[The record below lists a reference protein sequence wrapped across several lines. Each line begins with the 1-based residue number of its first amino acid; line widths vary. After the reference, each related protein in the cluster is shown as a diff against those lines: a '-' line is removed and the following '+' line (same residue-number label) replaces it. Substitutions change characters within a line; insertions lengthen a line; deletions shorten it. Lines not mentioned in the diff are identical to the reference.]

1 MRGIPTLIILQNEAS
16 PPKKPRRDSLQEIA
30 ESRRLDA
37 ASPAS
42 TTSVSSMA
50 TCVVSDPRI
59 PQHSSSLTSILSS
72 YNNDWESS
80 SDDEREKLQNPVKPE
95 RKSTD
100 PPSAV
105 IKTELGQVSNNVGNN
120 EVVINP
126 NLAAMVQMNMD
137 ELRNIVKL

>member
-1 MRGIPTLIILQNEAS
+1 
-16 PPKKPRRDSLQEIA
+16 
-30 ESRRLDA
+30 
-37 ASPAS
+37 
-42 TTSVSSMA
+42 MA
-50 TCVVSDPRI
+50 TCVVSDPPI

-105 IKTELGQVSNNVGNN
+105 IKNELGQVSNNVGNN

-126 NLAAMVQMNMD
+126 NLAAMVPMNMD